1 MTRTSRTRIAAGL
14 CATLLAATAQAMD
27 EAAILDLVRAPNFEQ
42 VKVSPDGTRLSTLR
56 HTDGEDSMVVLELE
70 SLEPVAVRHFAG
82 SAGIWGYDWASD
94 ERLLV
99 YPTRH
104 LAEFTGNNLPTG
116 EIIGMD
122 PDGDDVRVLF
132 GYRAERTAMFGEGRV
147 IDLMPE
153 DPDWVLVEAHEY
165 EARGDFST
173 AWRMNVND
181 GRLQELATSPIRN
194 GSFVPDLEHRLLVVT
209 GSDDAARR
217 ANFHRERDRGFY
229 ERIPNSGRIVPVAPW
244 PNEAGEDQGLFM
256 AWDSS
261 NGFQG
266 ISVWDPATGQA
277 DPVFHHEAVDGSDL
291 LTDQDGRLYA
301 VGFVDHYP
309 NWFYPKQD
317 HPLAR
322 LHMMLRGNFRE
333 DDVTITSL
341 SRDGRIAVARTYSPQ
356 NPSTYYVVDTQGP
369 RLLHRLPSRPWLER
383 EALAPSE
390 PVAITARDGTEIRG
404 YLTSRAAPDAGPQ
417 PLVLLVH
424 GGPHFVYDSWGFDSE
439 AQVLAAA
446 GYTVMQVNFR
456 GSGGRGRDFLEAG
469 FGEWGATMQDDLTD
483 AVRWAIESGTADA
496 DRICIMGGSYGAY
509 AALTGAFREPD
520 LFRCAIGNAGVYDL
534 ELMFDAGDVK
544 TRMSGMSYLKRV
556 LGEDADLLRS
566 RSPVHNAERIRA
578 AVLLGHGEL
587 DDRAPI
593 QHAHRMRRALERAG
607 QDVGWF
613 YRSGEGHGF
622 FGEEN
627 QTAWL
632 VEVLDFLETHIGPD
646 VVAESGP

>member
-1 MTRTSRTRIAAGL
+1 MRRWARGGFGTVL
-14 CATLLAATAQAMD
+14 ATVLLAPATHAMD
-27 EAAILDLVRAPNFEQ
+27 EAEILDLVRAPNFEQ

-56 HTDGEDSMVVLELE
+56 HTDGEDSIVVLDRA
-70 SLEPVAVRHFAG
+70 SLDPIAVRHFEG
-82 SAGIWGYDWASD
+82 RVGIWGYDWASD

-104 LAEFTGNNLPTG
+104 LAEITGNELPTG

-132 GYRAERTAMFGEGRV
+132 GYRAERTAMLGEGRV

-153 DPDWVLVEAHEY
+153 EPDWVLVEAHEF

-181 GRLQELATSPIRN
+181 GRLEELATSPIRN
-194 GSFVPDLEHRLLVVT
+194 GNFVPDLEHRLLVVT

-217 ANFHRERDRGFY
+217 ANFHRPRDRGFF
-229 ERIPNSGRIVPVAPW
+229 EPVPASGSIVPVGAW
-244 PNEAGEDQGLFM
+244 PDAAGDDQGLFM
-256 AWDSS
+256 AWDAE
-261 NGFQG
+261 NGYQG
-266 ISVWDPATGQA
+266 ISIWDPATGRTDA
-277 DPVFHHEAVDGSDL
+277 VFRHESVDGSAL
-291 LTDQDGRLYA
+291 LLDQDGRLFA
-301 VGFVDHYP
+301 IGFVDHYP
-309 NWFYPKQD
+309 NWFYPRQE

-341 SRDGRIAVARTYSPQ
+341 SQDGRIVVARTYGPQ
-356 NPSTYYVVDTQGP
+356 NPGTYYVVDVEGP

-383 EALAPSE
+383 AALAPSE

-417 PLVLLVH
+417 PLVVLVH
-424 GGPHFVYDSWGFDSE
+424 GGPHGVFDSWGFDAE

-456 GSGGRGRDFLEAG
+456 GSGGRGVDFLQAG
-469 FGEWGATMQDDLTD
+469 HGEWGGVMQDDVTD

-496 DRICIMGGSYGAY
+496 DRICIMGASYGAY

-520 LFRCAIGNAGVYDL
+520 LFQCAIGNAGVYDL

-544 TRMSGMSYLKRV
+544 TRMSGMSYLRRV
-556 LGEDADLLRS
+556 LGDDDELLRA

-593 QHAHRMRRALERAG
+593 QHAQRMRRALERAG
-607 QDVGWF
+607 HEVGWF

-622 FGEEN
+622 FSEEN

-632 VEVLDFLETHIGPD
+632 ATVLRFLDAHIG
-646 VVAESGP
+646 AEAGDGAD